1 MDGTKFEAAVTSLT
15 NGMAKVI
22 DAQNSFRNEINALK
36 ENKSSGTSEKK
47 GSADFNRSTYK
58 QDDIANLER
67 RWLELDQVIMN
78 MAATLNDIL
87 QYMRLNNLLIHNL
100 PGMSYDKVKDL
111 KGTDFTKEVVKNLTI

>member
-22 DAQNSFRNEINALK
+22 DAQNSFRNDINALK
-36 ENKSSGTSEKK
+36 ENKPSGTSDKK
-47 GSADFNRSTYK
+47 GQADFNRSTYN
-58 QDDIANLER
+58 QDVIANLER
-67 RWLELDQVIMN
+67 RCLELDQVVMN
-78 MAATLNDIL
+78 MAATLNEIL

-111 KGTDFTKEVVKNLTI
+111 KELPSLRRL